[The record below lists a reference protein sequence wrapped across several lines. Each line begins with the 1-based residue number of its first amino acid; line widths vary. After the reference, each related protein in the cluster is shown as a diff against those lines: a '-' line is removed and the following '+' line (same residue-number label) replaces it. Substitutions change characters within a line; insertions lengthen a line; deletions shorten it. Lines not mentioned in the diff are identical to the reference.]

1 LVAQPTTDIA
11 TESDDDL
18 KQENDSL
25 KKQVQALTLEDE
37 VLSKGSQSNN
47 GASGTGTGGV
57 PEGGDGTAGSPVFD
71 QAQQQ
76 VYKNLANYYA
86 NMQPASALAILNKQ
100 DQQTVAEILYEMDQD
115 QASQILTVMDPAQ
128 AAKLLKLIA
137 GIDSEVKA
145 QSSGPTTG
153 E

>member
-1 LVAQPTTDIA
+1 MT
-11 TESDDDL
+11 
-18 KQENDSL
+18 
-25 KKQVQALTLEDE
+25 ALPE
-37 VLSKGSQSNN
+37 V
-47 GASGTGTGGV
+47 
-57 PEGGDGTAGSPVFD
+57 PWFD